1 MDEEEYGDPID
12 DEDDGQFSK
21 SSAEFEKRQT
31 YLQDAKEKRI
41 FQPN

>member
-31 YLQDAKEKRI
+31 YLHEAKDQRK
-41 FQPN
+41 FHAH